1 MISEYDCLITPVMT
15 EKTMNPGRDGVF
27 AFKVDAKATKL
38 DIRRAVEKVFNVKVG
53 KVNVL
58 NRKGKKR
65 TFRGRAGETS
75 SRKYAIV
82 KLSEGTINFEGG
94 I

>member
-1 MISEYDCLITPVMT
+1 MT
-15 EKTMNPGRDGVF
+15 EKTMSTSKDGVYSF
-27 AFKVDAKATKL
+27 QVHANATKYDIKRSVEKLFSVKVD
-38 DIRRAVEKVFNVKVG
+38 

-65 TFRGRAGETS
+65 VFRGKIGTVAPRRLATV
-75 SRKYAIV
+75 R
-82 KLSEGTINFEGG
+82 LSEGTINFEGE